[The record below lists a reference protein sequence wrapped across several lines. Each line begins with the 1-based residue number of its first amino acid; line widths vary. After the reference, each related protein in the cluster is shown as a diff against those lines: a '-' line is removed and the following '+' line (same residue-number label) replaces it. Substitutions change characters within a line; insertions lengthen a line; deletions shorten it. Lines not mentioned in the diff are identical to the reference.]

1 MKMYINM
8 KELELELV
16 LESIRNKANVYIY
29 VFFASDTFYRR

>member
-16 LESIRNKANVYIY
+16 LESIRNKASVTKYIS
-29 VFFASDTFYRR
+29 FASDTFYRR